1 VSVAEPIE
9 TQDTARRSVQNTIPT
24 AAAAQAPAVLDP
36 AAITTMTTQAD
47 ETSSERIAAGSSFY
61 AAMRILPRA
70 QREGM
75 FEVYSFCRQV
85 DDIADSDGPRDLRLA
100 ALQKWRSDLDDV
112 YAGLPPAP
120 LRALAR
126 TVAEFSLDKA
136 DFLAVIDGMEM
147 DVISTIVAPDLGTLD
162 LYCDR
167 VASAVGRLSVKIFG
181 MAHDDGIA
189 LSHHLGRALQLT
201 NILRDIDED
210 AGIGRVYLPRETLA
224 EAGVTPLTPEAVVAS
239 VLDVACAPLVAQAK
253 EHFRVSNDI
262 MKRYPRGV
270 VIAPKIMAQAYGA
283 ILDKL
288 IARGFAAPRPRVRVS
303 KVRLIG
309 LLIWH
314 KFF

>member
-1 VSVAEPIE
+1 
-9 TQDTARRSVQNTIPT
+9 
-24 AAAAQAPAVLDP
+24 
-36 AAITTMTTQAD
+36 
-47 ETSSERIAAGSSFY
+47 
-61 AAMRILPRA
+61 MRILPRA

-100 ALQKWRSDLDDV
+100 ALQKWRSDLDDL

-126 TVAEFSLDKA
+126 TVAEFSLEKA

-167 VASAVGRLSVKIFG
+167 VASAVGRLSVRIFG

-210 AGIGRVYLPRETLA
+210 AGIGRVYLPRETLT
-224 EAGVTPLTPEAVVAS
+224 EAGVAPLTPEVVSAS
-239 VLDVACAPLVAQAK
+239 VLDIACAPLVAQAK
-253 EHFRVSNDI
+253 EHFRVSNEI

-270 VIAPKIMAQAYGA
+270 VIAPRIMAQAYGA
-283 ILDKL
+283 ILEKL
-288 IARGFAAPRPRVRVS
+288 IARGFATPRPRVRVS
-303 KVRLIG
+303 KVRLIA
-309 LLIWH
+309 LLVWNR
-314 KFF
+314 FF